1 MLLEL
6 NFNVKFC
13 AEKNGIKMWGIS
25 ELLCYELL
33 WLVGD

>member
-13 AEKNGIKMWGIS
+13 AEKNGIKMWGTS